1 MIING
6 RVYLMI
12 VIVIYNFGRFNGFV
26 IIKWRYENVMENNYI
41 IWLKICSEIMLL
53 YEYNILDLLWLSIDL
68 NLW

>member
-41 IWLKICSEIMLL
+41 IVIENM
-53 YEYNILDLLWLSIDL
+53 
-68 NLW
+68 